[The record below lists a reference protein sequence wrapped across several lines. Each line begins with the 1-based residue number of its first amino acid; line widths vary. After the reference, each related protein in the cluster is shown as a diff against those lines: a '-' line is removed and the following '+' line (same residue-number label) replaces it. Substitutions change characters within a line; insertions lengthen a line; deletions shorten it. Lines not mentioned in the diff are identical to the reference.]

1 MGKLIMVRHGRTVLN
16 SLDDSERLRGWLEI
30 PLDQQGLQEAAET
43 AERIA
48 QHPVERIYCSDLHR
62 ARQTAEA
69 VVKATKAPIVHTSDL
84 RPWNLGTL
92 AGQRV
97 VDILPVLKELEV
109 DCTLAAPGGESFF
122 QFYERYSRK
131 LWELTQIATHSSKCI
146 VAVTHARNLLTLP
159 TILLDGDKTKVP
171 VRGGPRT
178 GALVWVEEHG
188 EGFTYR
194 VDEAPQVADADS
206 IPDDLPV
213 FSRE

>member
-97 VDILPVLKELEV
+97 VDILPVLKELEL
-109 DCTLAAPGGESFF
+109 DCTLAAPGGESFL

-131 LWELTQIATHSSKCI
+131 LWKLIQIATRSSKCI

-159 TILLDGDKTKVP
+159 TILFDGDKTKVP
-171 VRGGPRT
+171 VRGGPGT
-178 GALVWVEEHG
+178 GALVWVEKQG
-188 EGFTYR
+188 KGFTYR
-194 VDEAPQVADADS
+194 VDEAPQIAGADS
-206 IPDDLPV
+206 IPRAIPA
-213 FSRE
+213 FS